1 MEQRIAAAAGG
12 LGAPGN
18 SLSLIPTEDLHYF
31 LDEVADGLYIAD
43 EGGIIKYANRRLA
56 GILGMT
62 ASDEVIGHRLSEFV
76 ETDFAVPLRNLYV
89 RAATESAATFR
100 DIVRMILPD
109 GSRAWIEVRVKI
121 AGNGSDLSGFSGIVR
136 DITEQRS
143 ANEALTANE
152 ALYHSIVEMSPDA
165 IVTMRMDKSIS
176 TANNQAVLLFG
187 YESPADFLGRDAFAL
202 ILPEERRGA
211 EMDLKQVL
219 ILGSLQNQE
228 YRLMRKDGT
237 VFWAEVSG
245 SYIPETEEKEAEILV
260 TVRDISK
267 RKGMEENLRNLSVTD
282 ELTGL
287 YNRRGFSFAAEQEL
301 KHAHRTKKGMALLFF
316 DMDKLKSIND
326 TFGHVEGDE
335 ALKAA
340 VMALRSTFRESDI
353 IGRWGGDEFIVLALD
368 VPEGS
373 IAILQRRF
381 EENLAR
387 RNAAEGVR
395 YPISL
400 SAGIARYNP
409 DNPSTL
415 HEMIKMADA
424 TMYEGKQGKQA
435 RP

>member
-1 MEQRIAAAAGG
+1 
-12 LGAPGN
+12 
-18 SLSLIPTEDLHYF
+18 
-31 LDEVADGLYIAD
+31 
-43 EGGIIKYANRRLA
+43 
-56 GILGMT
+56 
-62 ASDEVIGHRLSEFV
+62 
-76 ETDFAVPLRNLYV
+76 
-89 RAATESAATFR
+89 
-100 DIVRMILPD
+100 
-109 GSRAWIEVRVKI
+109 
-121 AGNGSDLSGFSGIVR
+121 
-136 DITEQRS
+136 
-143 ANEALTANE
+143 
-152 ALYHSIVEMSPDA
+152 
-165 IVTMRMDKSIS
+165 
-176 TANNQAVLLFG
+176 
-187 YESPADFLGRDAFAL
+187 
-202 ILPEERRGA
+202 
-211 EMDLKQVL
+211 MDLKKVL
-219 ILGSLQNQE
+219 ISGGLQNQE

-245 SYIPETEEKEAEILV
+245 SFIPETEGKEAEILV

-400 SAGIARYNP
+400 SAGIARYDP

-435 RP
+435 KP

>member
-1 MEQRIAAAAGG
+1 MEKRIAAAAGG
-12 LGAPGN
+12 RSAPGN
-18 SLSLIPTEDLHYF
+18 SLTIIPTEDLHYF

-56 GILGMT
+56 AILGIT
-62 ASDEVIGHRLSEFV
+62 ASNEVIGHRLSEFV
-76 ETDFAVPLRNLYV
+76 EPDFAVLLRNLYD

-100 DIVRMILPD
+100 DIMRICLSD

-143 ANEALTANE
+143 ANEALKANE

-165 IVTMRMDKSIS
+165 IVTISIDRSIS
-176 TANNQAVLLFG
+176 TANNQALLLFG
-187 YESPADFLGRDAFAL
+187 YENPADFLGRDAFAL
-202 ILPEERRGA
+202 ILPEERRSA
-211 EMDLKQVL
+211 ESDLRHVA
-219 ILGSLQNQE
+219 IFGSLQNQE
-228 YRLMRKDGT
+228 YRLLRKDGT
-237 VFWAEVSG
+237 TFWAEISG
-245 SYIPETEEKEAEILV
+245 SLIRETEGKSSEILV

-326 TFGHVEGDE
+326 TFGHAEGDE

-340 VMALRSTFRESDI
+340 TMALRSTFRESDI

-381 EENLAR
+381 EESLAR
-387 RNAAEGVR
+387 RNAAEGIR
-395 YPISL
+395 YPISF
-400 SAGIARYNP
+400 STGMSRYDP
-409 DNPSTL
+409 ENPSTL

-424 TMYEGKQGKQA
+424 MMYEGKQGKQA
-435 RP
+435 KP